1 MEKTGNKVTVK
12 SEQLKQQDHGSA
24 GQAAAGSASTT
35 VLPLQQGAR
44 LPADR
49 FAVILPEFIRGAP
62 AQTITINIGDQRIQA
77 KSAERKLEKAV
88 KAKGR
93 VIKLGPCGG
102 PGGDVWKMD
111 VRGGDRIVKVILW
124 HAGAVDAIS
133 VSYERDG
140 RIEQTEHWGKIEGR
154 QRSEI
159 CLDPD
164 EYLTGMKGHVGEFG
178 GGFLVGALTL
188 FSNRRTFG
196 PYGTRKGP
204 PFELP
209 SAGGRIVG
217 FHGRSGGLI
226 NALGTYVEMDD

>member
-1 MEKTGNKVTVK
+1 MP
-12 SEQLKQQDHGSA
+12 
-24 GQAAAGSASTT
+24 AGSSP
-35 VLPLQQGAR
+35 VIPLQQVAC
-44 LPADR
+44 LPAGR
-49 FAVILPEFIRGAP
+49 FAVVLPEITSGAP
-62 AQTITINIGDQRIQA
+62 ATITVSIGDHRSEGKA
-77 KSAERKLEKAV
+77 TEDKREKAV

-93 VIKLGPCGG
+93 VLKMGPCGG

-111 VRGGDRIVKVILW
+111 VRGVDRIVKVILW

-140 RIEQTEHWGKIEGR
+140 QIEQTEHWGKPEGR

-178 GGFLVGALTL
+178 GSFLVGALTL
-188 FSNRRTFG
+188 VGNRRSFG
-196 PYGTRKGP
+196 PYGTRKGL

-209 SAGGRIVG
+209 
-217 FHGRSGGLI
+217 
-226 NALGTYVEMDD
+226 ALVEKWPFIAVRNCH

>member
-1 MEKTGNKVTVK
+1 MEKAGSKVTVK
-12 SEQLKQQDHGSA
+12 VEEPNLEGHGGGSNSA
-24 GQAAAGSASTT
+24 APGGGSTA
-35 VLPLQQGAR
+35 VLPLQQGAL

-49 FAVILPEFIRGAP
+49 FAVVLPDISLGAP
-62 AQTITINIGDQRIQA
+62 ATITVSIGDHRSEA
-77 KSAERKLEKAV
+77 KAAEDKLQKV
-88 KAKGR
+88 KAKGH
-93 VIKLGPCGG
+93 VLKMGPCGG
-102 PGGDVWKMD
+102 PRGDAWKMD

-140 RIEQTEHWGKIEGR
+140 RIEQTEHWGKLEGR

-159 CLDPD
+159 CLEPD

-178 GGFLVGALTL
+178 GSFLVGALTL
-188 FSNRRTFG
+188 VGNRRSFG

-209 SAGGRIVG
+209 AAGGRIVG

-226 NALGTYVEMDD
+226 DALGIYVETDN